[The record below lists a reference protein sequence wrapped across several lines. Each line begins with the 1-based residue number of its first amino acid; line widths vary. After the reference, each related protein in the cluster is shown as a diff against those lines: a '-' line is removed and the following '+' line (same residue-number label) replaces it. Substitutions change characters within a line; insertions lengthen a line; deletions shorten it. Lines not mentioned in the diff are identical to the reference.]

1 MKCRHLVLF
10 VLTAV
15 VFSACASRSASTSDT
30 STTKTSNT
38 SKAKTSETTSGTKP
52 AAKNV
57 EGEIIGKPAP
67 GSKFAKL
74 KIGMPL
80 KQVVGLIGPPIN
92 QWTQPT
98 GKAHI
103 PFYSGPDRWVV
114 KYAYK
119 GEGELTFNGG
129 EDQSLTRIEVNK
141 AQ

>member
-1 MKCRHLVLF
+1 MKQGNLVLAVF
-10 VLTAV
+10 TAV
-15 VFSACASRSASTSDT
+15 LFSACASHSANTDDT
-30 STTKTSNT
+30 SKTKSSDA
-38 SKAKTSETTSGTKP
+38 SKAKTNDTSSGAKASTKS
-52 AAKNV
+52 AD
-57 EGEIIGKPAP
+57 GEIIGKPAP

-80 KQVVGLIGPPIN
+80 NQAVALIGPPTS

-103 PFYSGPDRWVV
+103 PFYYGPDRWVH

-129 EDQSLTRIEVNK
+129 EERALTRIEVNK

>member
-1 MKCRHLVLF
+1 MKHQHLVLF

-15 VFSACASRSASTSDT
+15 LFSACASRPASTSDT
-30 STTKTSNT
+30 STAKTSDT
-38 SKAKTSETTSGTKP
+38 SKAKSNETSSGAKP
-52 AAKNV
+52 AAKSV

-80 KQVVGLIGPPIN
+80 KQAVGLIGPPTS

-103 PFYSGPDRWVV
+103 PFYYGPDRWVV

-129 EDQSLTRIEVNK
+129 GDQSLTRIEVNK